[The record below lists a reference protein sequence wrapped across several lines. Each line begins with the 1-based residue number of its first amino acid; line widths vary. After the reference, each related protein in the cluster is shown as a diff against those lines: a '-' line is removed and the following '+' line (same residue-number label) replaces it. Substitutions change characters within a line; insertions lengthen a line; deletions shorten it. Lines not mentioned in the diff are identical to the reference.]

1 MGRHRL
7 AWSRAGPGAG
17 AASASPAGVSRRCT
31 GADASPDTHSP
42 WEKGP
47 GGICSAPPHHPH
59 HTTWHHSTQ
68 HHAVPHCMAPHG
80 PAPHGTMLSTAAH
93 CITLCHMAPHGT
105 ARHSTVPRQHCPP
118 GAPHPVLPRATLSP
132 HPRTVCPPGTTA
144 MPGPSS
150 NPSATAAGRYLGRA
164 PCYTPSSQPCRYCMR
179 EGVSGGDPGWGPRQ
193 PHAHQL
199 LQASSAVAVSPGW

>member
-1 MGRHRL
+1 MGCRRL

-17 AASASPAGVSRRCT
+17 AASASPAAEALA
-31 GADASPDTHSP
+31 GAAPVPTP
-42 WEKGP
+42 APTPTALGKKAP
-47 GGICSAPPHHPH
+47 GGSAQPHRIT
-59 HTTWHHSTQ
+59 HTAR

-80 PAPHGTMLSTAAH
+80 PAPHGTTLSTAAH
-93 CITLCHMAPHGT
+93 CITPCHMAPHGT

-118 GAPHPVLPRATLSP
+118 GAPHPLLPRATLSS

-144 MPGPSS
+144 MPGPPP

-199 LQASSAVAVSPGW
+199 LQASSAVTVSPGW